1 MTLLSLILAL
11 LIEQTWPRPRLMLP
25 VAWQATSSRLLHRLP
40 AGSSGS
46 AAWWLIM
53 ALGTLAAAVLHF
65 LLWHLHPVLAF
76 GFNVLAL
83 YLTMGYRPNLHA
95 FTAIQVALR
104 IGEPGRAQALLAG
117 WRGEA
122 RQEADAQAD
131 ATEVARLAIEQALV
145 CAHRDVFGIVF
156 WFVILPGP
164 SGAVMYRLARELAE
178 RSRDLE
184 PDSGVRLAR
193 RAFEFIDALPARLT
207 ALSFS
212 VVGNF
217 EDAIYCWR
225 TQAVLWPDRS
235 SGILIASG
243 GGALGVRL
251 GMPIHESGELRERP
265 EMGAEGE
272 ADVDYMQS
280 TVGLVWRALMVCL
293 LLLAVGSIAGWVGG

>member
-1 MTLLSLILAL
+1 MTLLSLILAM
-11 LIEQTWPRPRLMLP
+11 LIEQAWSRPGRKARGWLLCR
-25 VAWQATSSRLLHRLP
+25 VLRAFSAGTQAP
-40 AGSSGS
+40 GQ
-46 AAWWLIM
+46 AAWWLVMIP
-53 ALGTLAAAVLHF
+53 GTLAGAVLHF

-76 GFNVLAL
+76 AFNVLVL
-83 YLTMGYRPNLHA
+83 YLTLGFRSSLHV

-104 IGEPGRAQALLAG
+104 LGEAGRAQALLAD
-117 WRGEA
+117 WCGEVRPPPETQPSA
-122 RQEADAQAD
+122 A
-131 ATEVARLAIEQALV
+131 EVARRAIEQALV
-145 CAHRDVFGIVF
+145 RAHRDVFGVVF

-164 SGAVMYRLARELAE
+164 SGAVMYRLASELAE
-178 RSRDLE
+178 RSRVVQAGAGK
-184 PDSGVRLAR
+184 SLAR
-193 RAFEFIDALPARLT
+193 RAFELLDAFPARLT

-251 GMPIHESGELRERP
+251 GMPIHEHGELQERP

-272 ADVDYMQS
+272 ADADYMQG

>member
-1 MTLLSLILAL
+1 MTLISLILAL
-11 LIEQTWPRPRLMLP
+11 LIEQFRPRGRFALSS
-25 VAWQATSSRLLHRLP
+25 AWAARVSRLQRRLP
-40 AGSSGS
+40 AGGLASGGVILLTALIS
-46 AAWWLIM
+46 AL
-53 ALGTLAAAVLHF
+53 LHL
-65 LLWHLHPVLAF
+65 LLWHLHPLLAF
-76 GFNVLAL
+76 VFNVLVL
-83 YLTMGYRPNLHA
+83 YLTMGFRCDLHA

-104 IGEPGRAQALLAG
+104 IGELTRAQTLLAG
-117 WRGEA
+117 WRGGG
-122 RQEADAQAD
+122 RPDALATAD

-145 CAHRDVFGIVF
+145 RAHRNVFGIVF

-164 SGAVMYRLARELAE
+164 SGAVLYRLACAQAE
-178 RSRDLE
+178 RSQGLE
-184 PDSGVRLAR
+184 PDNRLMG
-193 RAFEFIDALPARLT
+193 RAFEFLDALPARLT

-251 GMPIHESGELRERP
+251 GMPIHESGEIRGRP
-265 EMGAEGE
+265 EMGAESE
-272 ADVDYMQS
+272 ADADYMQS